1 MAFFDT
7 PRMRRLKA
15 DGDALKLLKEN
26 STIVD
31 FQALG
36 DPAERYMITFKGK
49 GLHRKSEA
57 DPVEVAEVHRVEI
70 RLGIDYPRSR
80 PDLQWLTA
88 IYHPNISAVGAVC
101 LGGYSTNWVPSLGL
115 AELCEML
122 WDMVRYSNYDPK
134 SAYNY
139 AAGRWSETQTQYDFP
154 LDPRNLRDRMTK
166 TVGDNVH
173 PVHGPRGG
181 EGSAGAQGGAADREA
196 ARGRHPHHQRRQ
208 SLARPS
214 RRPRAAA
221 PAPPASG
228 GRRHPDY
235 RVGRWWTTASK
246 SPPASS
252 SPSPSRS

>member
-31 FQALG
+31 FQAFG
-36 DPAERYMITFKGK
+36 DPPERYMITFKGK

-115 AELCEML
+115 SELCEML
-122 WDMVRYSNYDPK
+122 WDMVRYANYDPK

-139 AAGRWSETQTQYDFP
+139 AAGRWCETQTQFDFP
-154 LDPRNLRDRMTK
+154 LDARNLRDRMTK
-166 TVGDNVH
+166 TVGDNIIRFDA
-173 PVHGPRGG
+173 PKGGPP
-181 EGSAGAQGGAADREA
+181 REA
-196 ARGRHPHHQRRQ
+196 PPIVKPPEEDILIINDDSPAVP
-208 SLARPS
+208 ARPAAPS
-214 RRPRAAA
+214 VRPQPRPR
-221 PAPPASG
+221 
-228 GRRHPDY
+228 
-235 RVGRWWTTASK
+235 
-246 SPPASS
+246 
-252 SPSPSRS
+252 PSDDDILIIE

>member
-31 FQALG
+31 FQAVG
-36 DPAERYMITFKGK
+36 DPPERYMITFKGK

-122 WDMVRYSNYDPK
+122 WDMVRYANYDPK

-139 AAGRWSETQTQYDFP
+139 AAGRWSETQSQVEFP
-154 LDPRNLRDRMTK
+154 VDPRPLRDRLAK
-166 TVGDNVH
+166 IAGDNIIQF
-173 PVHGPRGG
+173 R
-181 EGSAGAQGGAADREA
+181 EAGAAPPKEA
-196 ARGRHPHHQRRQ
+196 PPIVKPPEEDVLIIDD
-208 SLARPS
+208 STPS
-214 RRPRAAA
+214 PPVRTSPR
-221 PAPPASG
+221 PAPPAAP
-228 GRRHPDY
+228 RPRPARPDDD
-235 RVGRWWTTASK
+235 VLIIE
-246 SPPASS
+246 
-252 SPSPSRS
+252 

>member
-7 PRMRRLKA
+7 LWMRRLKA

-31 FQALG
+31 FQAVG
-36 DPAERYMITFKGK
+36 DPPERYMITFKGK

-166 TVGDNVH
+166 TVGDNVIRFTD
-173 PVHGPRGG
+173 PAAGK
-181 EGSAGAQGGAADREA
+181 GSPALKEA
-196 ARGRHPHHQRRQ
+196 PPIVKPPEEDILIINDD
-208 SLARPS
+208 S
-214 RRPRAAA
+214 
-221 PAPPASG
+221 PAPP
-228 GRRHPDY
+228 R
-235 RVGRWWTTASK
+235 
-246 SPPASS
+246 PAA
-252 SPSPSRS
+252 PSLRPQPRPRPADDDVLIIE